1 MESFVILQVPAALIL
16 CGAALFLCL
25 FDRAR
30 RASRGWVTLLAAA
43 LALVGIGL
51 DLLNGADLREG
62 AFLLMG
68 FLLLN
73 WEVLA

>member
-1 MESFVILQVPAALIL
+1 MSEITLLQVPAALLL
-16 CGAALFLCL
+16 CGVALFLCL

-30 RASRGWVTLLAAA
+30 QASRGWITLLAAA
-43 LALVGIGL
+43 LALGGVGL
-51 DLLNGADLREG
+51 DLLYGADLREG

-73 WEVLA
+73 WEVRV